1 MLLPSGRVRWGCEG
15 HQGFAEGLAGAAAA
29 VADSQTLDEHGLRV
43 NAGRHANGP
52 VSGCNLRVKDSIRS
66 MVPRRATR
74 CTACR
79 LGTWHLGVGGE
90 LLCHAALPPQHLAQ
104 RHSEAP
110 AHLTQ
115 RPECRS
121 SPITALDRA
130 AAARQQHPAAPRPCP
145 VRPWNP
151 PSGPKAHSGSQAQ
164 TASDQACCLAG
175 PSAWAHAQ
183 PCLQFLT
190 RAQSH
195 AARCPAAPG
204 VHARATFA
212 ALMPLMLRAP
222 RCSSSRAHL
231 ATSSALLR
239 CVGLNRASAPM
250 RVPAQASHLRTAA
263 CSAVRDAGHA
273 VSTCRCATQP

>member
-1 MLLPSGRVRWGCEG
+1 MRYCCRQGVPGGDVRGTRALQRDWLALLQLLQTCNPWMRGSMLGGMPTVPSV
-15 HQGFAEGLAGAAAA
+15 AAMCGSRTACAA
-29 VADSQTLDEHGLRV
+29 WCRAVQ
-43 NAGRHANGP
+43 
-52 VSGCNLRVKDSIRS
+52 
-66 MVPRRATR
+66 RRAR
-74 CTACR
+74 PCR

-90 LLCHAALPPQHLAQ
+90 LPCHAALPPQHLAQ

-110 AHLTQ
+110 ALLTQ

-130 AAARQQHPAAPRPCP
+130 AVARQQHPAAPRPCP
-145 VRPWNP
+145 ARPWNP

-164 TASDQACCLAG
+164 TASDRACCLAG

-204 VHARATFA
+204 VHARATVA
-212 ALMPLMLRAP
+212 ALMPLLLRAP
-222 RCSSSRAHL
+222 SSSSRAHL